1 MFSTKDFRR
10 SLIDIICDY
19 YVVDI
24 SYPKVMYALLIFVQH
39 FAFGITDTGIVPK
52 LLCAQK
58 FAYNVFYHAVN
69 YYATRV
75 TPH

>member
-1 MFSTKDFRR
+1 MFSTRR

-39 FAFGITDTGIVPK
+39 FVFGIADTGIVPK

-58 FAYNVFYHAVN
+58 LAYNFFYHAMN